1 MKQLLLA
8 LLTGILLAIGWPTYG
23 FPLFVFVGFVP
34 LLLMASHY
42 LNHPKKH
49 NAWRL
54 LLFSYIAFLVWNYFT
69 TNWLRFAD
77 VFGASFAILVNSLLM
92 SLVILIYYK
101 VANRTTVARS
111 LTFLVAFWLC
121 FEKLHLG
128 WEFSWPWLNLGNAF
142 SEQTSWIQWYEY
154 TGTFGGSLWV
164 WIVNI
169 VVFLLVR
176 DFKLLTKNT
185 KLKYG
190 TSIAMLILVP
200 IVISVFIE
208 KLYKDE
214 GETFEV
220 IALQPNIDPY
230 NEKYSLTND
239 AIADLLI
246 KLSNKEISNN
256 TSLILAPETVFAD
269 NVRLNQF
276 NSADFKYKLDAF
288 VSKHPK
294 VNWLTGVSFIQFIY
308 DEKQVKPKSNKLRDQ
323 VWYDDYNS
331 AVLLQ
336 NNAVPQLYH
345 KSKLVVGVEDL
356 PYQSVLKP
364 LLGDVMI
371 DLGGTVAMK
380 TTQNYRTVFSTNNT
394 ALKLAPIICYESVY
408 GEFVTEYSR
417 NGATLFTI
425 ITNDAW
431 WDKTEGHRQHLSYAR
446 LRAIENR
453 RYIAR
458 SANTG
463 ISAII
468 NAKGDIVSS
477 LPYDSQGALKGDVV
491 INNKLT
497 FYAIAGDYIARIA
510 MFVAILVFLIAMFR
524 KNRVKL

>member
-1 MKQLLLA
+1 MKQLILA

-23 FPLFVFVGFVP
+23 VPLFVFIGFVP
-34 LLLMASHY
+34 LLLIVTHY
-42 LNHPKKH
+42 LKNQNKY
-49 NAWRL
+49 NGWRL
-54 LLFSYIAFLVWNYFT
+54 LLFSYIAFLIWNYFT

-101 VANRTTVARS
+101 VSKRTTTARS
-111 LTFLVAFWLC
+111 LTFLVSFWLC

-142 SEQTSWIQWYEY
+142 SEYTSWIQWYEY

-164 WIVNI
+164 WIINI
-169 VVFLLVR
+169 IVFLLVR
-176 DFKLLTKNT
+176 DFKLFTKKT
-185 KLKYG
+185 KLKYAM
-190 TSIAMLILVP
+190 SIVMLFLVP
-200 IVISVFIE
+200 IVISVFIGNS
-208 KLYKDE
+208 YKDE

-230 NEKYSLTND
+230 NEKYNQTND

-246 KLSNKEISNN
+246 ELSNNEISDN
-256 TSLILAPETVFAD
+256 TSVILAPETVFAD

-276 NSADFKYKLDAF
+276 NTSDFKFKLDAY
-288 VSKHPK
+288 VLQHPQ

-308 DEKQVKPKSNKLRDQ
+308 DKNKVKPKSNQLREQ

-331 AVLLQ
+331 AVLIRK
-336 NNAVPQLYH
+336 AVAPQLYH

-364 LLGDVMI
+364 LLGEVMI

-380 TTQNYRTVFSTNNT
+380 TTQNYRSVFSTNTN

-431 WDKTEGHRQHLSYAR
+431 WDETEGHRQHLSYAR

-468 NAKGDIVSS
+468 NAKGDIVAS
-477 LPYDSQGALKGDVV
+477 LPYNSQGALKGDVV
-491 INNKLT
+491 TNTKLT

-510 MFVAILVFLIAMFR
+510 MFVALLVFLIAMFR
-524 KNRVKL
+524 KDRIKL

>member
-8 LLTGILLAIGWPTYG
+8 LFSGLLLAVGWPTYG
-23 FPLFVFVGFVP
+23 YPIFVFVGFVP
-34 LLLMASHY
+34 LLIIVAYFLD
-42 LNHPKKH
+42 NPKKH
-49 NAWRL
+49 NGWRL
-54 LLFSYIAFLVWNYFT
+54 LLFSYLGFLIWNYFT
-69 TNWLRFAD
+69 TSWLRFAD

-101 VANRTTVARS
+101 VAKRTTTARS

-128 WEFSWPWLNLGNAF
+128 WEFSWPWLNLGNVF

-164 WIVNI
+164 WIVNL
-169 VVFLLVR
+169 VVFFLVK
-176 DFKLLTKNT
+176 DFKLLAKPS
-185 KLKYG
+185 KIKYSV
-190 TSIAMLILVP
+190 SILLLLVVP
-200 IVISVFIE
+200 ILISMVIGNSYE
-208 KLYKDE
+208 DE
-214 GETFEV
+214 GETVEV

-230 NEKYSLTND
+230 NEKYNLSNN
-239 AIADLLI
+239 AIADLLLN
-246 KLSNKEISNN
+246 LSDKEISKN

-276 NSADFKYKLDAF
+276 KSYDFKYKLDNYIAQ
-288 VSKHPK
+288 HPQIN
-294 VNWLTGVSFIQFIY
+294 VLTGISFIQFIY
-308 DEKQVKPKSNKLRDQ
+308 DKKRVRAQTNQLRDN

-331 AVLLQ
+331 AALLKL
-336 NNAVPQLYH
+336 NAEPQLYH
-345 KSKLVVGVEDL
+345 KSKLVVGVENF
-356 PYQSVLKP
+356 PYQSLLKP
-364 LLGDVMI
+364 LIGDAMI

-380 TTQNYRTVFSTNNT
+380 TTQNYRTVFSANNPN
-394 ALKLAPIICYESVY
+394 LKVAPIICYESVY
-408 GEFVTEYSR
+408 GEFVTEYTR
-417 NGATLFTI
+417 NGATLFGI

-431 WDKTEGHRQHLSYAR
+431 WNNTEGHRQHLSYAR

-477 LPYDSQGALKGDVV
+477 LPYDTQGALKGNVV
-491 INNKLT
+491 VSNNLT

-524 KNRVKL
+524 RNRVKM